1 MQHNSKVD
9 RALLTSS
16 RYLETSKYWKETLE
30 GVDTPFVLR
39 NPTADA
45 RSSDPNARSVV
56 SLPMNSESVA
66 ILDRMAKGS
75 VYSEYVI
82 LLSCLALLLSKYT
95 AVQKIVIVAPPIK
108 GSDSQLTRQSN
119 RLIVTDMSRTASMS
133 IKDFV
138 LMNRESF
145 IKCND
150 ELSFQKEYLSL
161 VELDLDRM
169 SNVKFSHSGIH
180 GEFANVS
187 DKDIILS
194 VKTSHG
200 DVCLEGTFSPNYFTE
215 AFVRALLVNLN
226 HTIVGFQSPEKPLHE
241 VSYLSAGYSAE
252 TQSKAVDVDPSILSF
267 FELFQRRVE
276 EHPNQIALDVSG
288 TTTSYCQLGE
298 ITEKLAGYLSR
309 NYQVNAGDTVAIVVK
324 SDELAIIS
332 TLGVFR
338 SGAVVA
344 IVDPTYPSE
353 VVDKIISS
361 AKPKLIITELDYI
374 FGFFTSYTGD
384 YCVLDVEL
392 PVIAES
398 DYCLSDSFTP
408 NRIAYSVF
416 GSILSDRVSQNDISQ
431 AELGQSILALTNAC
445 HLTGNDVFMSVGDSI
460 SNFFV
465 IDYMLPL
472 AVGAKIC
479 LLEDY
484 GAQKMVD
491 AIDKMNPTV
500 MRGSLGDWRLYF
512 ELGWAGDKKLKVICA
527 DGWITKDV
535 STKLMSSCFGLWTM
549 YGSPE
554 TAMCFSVNKVVDE
567 FELNTIGKPNPGS
580 WLSICN
586 SNGELVPFG
595 VEGEVL
601 VEGQAAREPFK
612 TGYNGVLTDD
622 GRVQLLNGSN
632 QRYRIRGIIP
642 DLARIEELIGKRPE
656 IHDVAVVIKEGSD
669 GIRYMVA
676 YLVGSYETDRDAFK
690 KSLSQALPVDFIPA
704 FFVYVKEIPRA
715 RSGAPNLQALPKI
728 GEIETDQTYAAPR
741 TDVERT
747 LVRIW
752 ERILGRDNIGIDD
765 NFFLIGGNSLNV
777 MQVIHYAQAELNLK
791 VSLNFFFTHPS
802 IRMFIGGV
810 KELNSNEYIVPLNAV
825 SPGKKNLFLVPPG
838 IGSPFAYKKFA
849 GLLNSSYNVYGIL
862 CKGFSS
868 DEEFDTSVE
877 DMSCFFLELVKKV
890 QPHGPYTIGGYSMGV
905 KVGLEMVRVLEAEG
919 EEVCFIAIDGQT
931 DNEEGKGERFD
942 LSEFSNNEYFKY
954 IYSNYSRESLNSF
967 VVRVERLVN
976 HNLSMVRAYDLQP
989 GLRADIYC
997 ISTEMLLPVMSKLR
1011 HVTTGDFE
1019 IRAVS
1024 GNHIS
1029 IFNYPHV
1036 IQLAEVFNTMIP
1048 RVSKIAA
1055 TKS

>member
-1 MQHNSKVD
+1 MQHNNKMD
-9 RALLTSS
+9 RAVLTSS
-16 RYLETSKYWKETLE
+16 RYLESSKYWKETLE

-39 NPTADA
+39 NPTVGA
-45 RSSDPNARSVV
+45 RTSEPSARSVV
-56 SLPMNSESVA
+56 SLMLSRESETLLS
-66 ILDRMAKGS
+66 RMAKGS

-82 LLSCLALLLSKYT
+82 LFSCLALLLSKYT
-95 AVQKIVIVAPPIK
+95 AAQKIVIVTPPIK
-108 GSDSQLTRQSN
+108 GPDSQSTKQSN
-119 RLIVTDMSRTASMS
+119 RLIVTDMSRTGSMS

-150 ELSFQKEYLSL
+150 ELSFQEEYLSL
-161 VELDLDRM
+161 VELDLNGM
-169 SNVKFSHSGIH
+169 SNVKFSHSKIH
-180 GEFANVS
+180 DEFTNIS
-187 DKDIILS
+187 DKDIILCVS
-194 VKTSHG
+194 ANHG
-200 DVCLEGTFSPNYFTE
+200 DIRLEGIFSLNYFTE
-215 AFVRALLVNLN
+215 TFVRALLVNLD
-226 HTIVGFQSPEKPLHE
+226 HTILGFQSPEKPLHE
-241 VSYLSAGYSAE
+241 VSYLSADHSTRTKWTPGDS
-252 TQSKAVDVDPSILSF
+252 VPSTLSF
-267 FELFQRRVE
+267 FELFQQCVE

-288 TTTSYCQLGE
+288 TTTSYRQLGD

-309 NYQVNAGDTVAIVVK
+309 NYQVNTGDTVAIVVK

-332 TLGVFR
+332 ALGVFR
-338 SGAVVA
+338 SSAVVA
-344 IVDPTYPSE
+344 MIDATYSSE

-374 FGFFTSYTGD
+374 FGSFTSYTGD

-392 PVIAES
+392 PVIADS
-398 DYCLSDSFTP
+398 DYCLPDPFTP

-416 GSILSDRVSQNDISQ
+416 GSILSDRVSRNDISQ
-431 AELGQSILALTNAC
+431 AGLSQSLLALTNAC
-445 HLTGNDVFMSVGDSI
+445 NLSGHDVFMSIGDSI

-465 IDYMLPL
+465 IDYLLPL
-472 AVGAKIC
+472 SVGAKI
-479 LLEDY
+479 LLFEDY
-484 GAQKMVD
+484 SGQKMVD
-491 AIDKMNPTV
+491 AIDRMHPTV
-500 MRGSLGDWRLYF
+500 MRGSLRDWRLYF
-512 ELGWAGDKKLKVICA
+512 ELGWSGDKKLKVICA

-535 STKLMSSCFGLWTM
+535 STKLMSSCFGLWTV

-554 TAMCFSVNKVVDE
+554 TAMCFSVNEVVDE
-567 FELNTIGKPNPGS
+567 FELNTIGKTNPDS

-601 VEGQAAREPFK
+601 VNGQAASEPFR

-622 GRVQLLNGSN
+622 GRVRLLNGSS
-632 QRYRIRGIIP
+632 QRYRVRGIVP
-642 DLARIEELIGKRPE
+642 DLARIEGLIVKRPE
-656 IHDVAVVIKEGSD
+656 INDVAVVIKEGSD
-669 GIRYMVA
+669 GISYMVA
-676 YLVGSYETDRDAFK
+676 YLVGSYEIDADAFK
-690 KSLSQALPVDFIPA
+690 KALSQALPVDFIPA
-704 FFVYVKEIPRA
+704 FFVYVKAIPRD
-715 RSGAPNLQALPKI
+715 RSGAPKLQALPKV

-752 ERILGRDNIGIDD
+752 GRILGRDNIGIDD

-777 MQVIHYAQAELNLK
+777 MQVIHFAHLELNLK

-802 IRMFIGGV
+802 IRMFIDGV

-825 SPGKKNLFLVPPG
+825 SPGKSNLFLVPPG

-849 GLLNSSYNVYGIL
+849 GLVNSSYNVYGIL

-868 DEEFDTSVE
+868 DEAFDNSVE
-877 DMSCFFLELVKKV
+877 DMSAFFLELVKKV

-905 KVGLEMVRVLEAEG
+905 KVGLEMVRMLEAEG

-931 DNEEGKGERFD
+931 ANEEGEGERFD

-954 IYSNYSRESLNSF
+954 IYSNYSHESLNSF
-967 VVRVERLVN
+967 VARVERLVN
-976 HNLSMVRAYDLQP
+976 HNLSIVRAYDPQP

-997 ISTEMLLPVMSKLR
+997 ISTDTLVPVMSKLK
-1011 HVTTGDFE
+1011 HLTTGDFE
-1019 IRAVS
+1019 IRMVS

-1036 IQLAEVFNTMIP
+1036 IQLAELFSRMIP
-1048 RVSKIAA
+1048 RV
-1055 TKS
+1055 TK